1 MQLTPKKQEKKLSI
15 VLSEKGVWATLKNA
29 KLLKHL
35 IFMIYIMGANFKTF
49 QKKRTINTVDL
60 SCEYIAITPK
70 FLMSR
75 DLS

>member
-15 VLSEKGVWATLKNA
+15 ILSKKGVWATLKNA

-35 IFMIYIMGANFKTF
+35 IFRIYIMGANFKTF
-49 QKKRTINTVDL
+49 QKKNTINVIYL
-60 SCEYIAITPK
+60 YFKNIIITPK
-70 FLMSR
+70 FVMIR